1 LLGIA
6 VIAECRPEA
15 AFAMRPLPL
24 GVWVSVRTRSNA
36 GERKTEKNG
45 EVNNDA
51 SLILEKFLGQLP
63 AEAVAEFEGL
73 GARRRFPADSTLFIE
88 GDRGHEV
95 LVLLAG
101 AVKVSVGSVE
111 GREVVLDVFEPGVLL
126 GELAVIDGGPRS
138 ATVTALSPVEVLTIA
153 AGAFNE
159 FLDRH
164 PQMLRFLLVEVIARL
179 RTRVR
184 HQLEFGAG
192 DALGR
197 VCARLA
203 ELADRYGEPEG
214 KTILIRSPVTQGDL
228 AAWTG
233 LSREAVVKALR
244 ALRQLGW
251 VDNHSRAIVLR
262 DPERVRHRAA
272 H

>member
-1 LLGIA
+1 VDEGQSLSQVDFLNRLPQSVA
-6 VIAECRPEA
+6 AELQR
-15 AFAMRPLPL
+15 
-24 GVWVSVRTRSNA
+24 
-36 GERKTEKNG
+36 
-45 EVNNDA
+45 
-51 SLILEKFLGQLP
+51 
-63 AEAVAEFEGL
+63 L
-73 GARRRFPADSTLFIE
+73 GARRRFPAGSTLFVE
-88 GDRGHEV
+88 GDPAHEV
-95 LVLLAG
+95 LLLLAG
-101 AVKVSVGSVE
+101 EVKVSVGSVE
-111 GREVVLDVFEPGVLL
+111 GREVVLDVFEPGSLL
-126 GELAVIDGGPRS
+126 GELSVIDGGPRS
-138 ATVTALSPVEVLTIA
+138 ATITALSPVEVVTVA

-164 PQMLRFLLVEVIARL
+164 PKVLRALLVEVIKRL

-184 HQLEFGAG
+184 HQLEFGTG

-203 ELADRYGEPEG
+203 ELAKRDGEQEDG
-214 KTILIRSPVTQGDL
+214 LVVLRVPVSQADL

-251 VDNHSRAIVLR
+251 IDSRGRNIAIR
-262 DPERVRHRAA
+262 DFDGICGRAV

>member
-1 LLGIA
+1 
-6 VIAECRPEA
+6 VEEA
-15 AFAMRPLPL
+15 R
-24 GVWVSVRTRSNA
+24 SSISNA
-36 GERKTEKNG
+36 FGGRLPP
-45 EVNNDA
+45 EVA
-51 SLILEKFLGQLP
+51 
-63 AEAVAEFEGL
+63 AEFERL
-73 GARRRFPADSTLFIE
+73 GARRRFPPGATLFLE
-88 GDRGHEV
+88 GDLAHEA

-101 AVKVSVGSVE
+101 EVKISVGSVD

-126 GELAVIDGGPRS
+126 GEFSVIDGGSRS
-138 ATVTALSPVEVLTIA
+138 ATVTALSPVEVLTIS
-153 AGAFNE
+153 AGAFND

-164 PQMLRFLLVEVIARL
+164 PQVLRLLLVDVISRL

-203 ELADRYGEPEG
+203 ELADRYGESEG
-214 KTILIRSPVTQGDL
+214 EVLLVRSPVTQSDL

-251 VDNHSRAIVLR
+251 VDTRGRAMVIG
-262 DPERVRHRAA
+262 DIERVRQRAA

>member
-1 LLGIA
+1 VDELPAA
-6 VIAECRPEA
+6 V
-15 AFAMRPLPL
+15 
-24 GVWVSVRTRSNA
+24 
-36 GERKTEKNG
+36 
-45 EVNNDA
+45 
-51 SLILEKFLGQLP
+51 LEKFVRRMP
-63 AEAVAEFEGL
+63 AEAVAEFERL
-73 GARRRFPADSTLFIE
+73 GARRRFPSGSTLFIE
-88 GDRGHEV
+88 GDPAHEV

-101 AVKVSVGSVE
+101 ALKVSVGSAE
-111 GREVVLDVFEPGVLL
+111 GREVLLDVFEPGVFV
-126 GELAVIDGGPRS
+126 GELSVIDGGLRS

-153 AGAFNE
+153 ADAFNE

-164 PQMLRFLLVEVIARL
+164 PQVLRLLMVEVIGRL

-203 ELADRYGEPEG
+203 ELADRYGEPEARM
-214 KTILIRSPVTQGDL
+214 ILIRSPVSQADL
-228 AAWTG
+228 AGWTG

-251 VDNHSRAIVLR
+251 VDNRGRAILIR
-262 DPERVRHRAA
+262 DPDSVRQRAV